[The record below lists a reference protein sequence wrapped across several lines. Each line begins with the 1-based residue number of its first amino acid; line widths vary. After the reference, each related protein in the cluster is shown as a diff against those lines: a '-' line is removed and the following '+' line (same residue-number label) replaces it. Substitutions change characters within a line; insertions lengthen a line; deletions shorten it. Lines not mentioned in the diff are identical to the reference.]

1 MISLM
6 FFALLFSGVEFYLMM
21 VSFVLMLLQIVAG
34 WLIFKKAG
42 IAGWKSIIP
51 IYNDYNMFKIA
62 WSAKFFWITL
72 LFSALYSLCGYLSNS
87 ADILLSPVWSWIFII
102 LCIVLGFICLL
113 LQFLFC
119 RKLAFSFGKGIIF
132 TLGLFLFYPLFL
144 IFLGFGS
151 SVYHKRI

>member
-6 FFALLFSGVEFYLMM
+6 FFALLFTGVEFYLMM
-21 VSFVLMLLQIVAG
+21 VSFVLMLLQIIAG

-102 LCIVLGFICLL
+102 LCIVFGFICLL